1 MGLPTQCLGW
11 LICISGSRR
20 LRSARGQGRG
30 GGGEARPCRKVKPSR
45 PSRPSTPPQAGTT
58 GCELPEAGL
67 VPLPAQ
73 HSAAPRTPI
82 SPGSP
87 SGEDD
92 SLQALGTPD
101 PRASTP
107 SEELPRTPHGLAR
120 WGSPETP
127 APAPEEGS
135 LCSQPHGERRAGSRG
150 GRPGLGRGRPPVRR
164 QGSRPHVG
172 GRGRGRGQ
180 PGGQA
185 SPVGHSHRN
194 SLTLSRQRPFCR
206 QGLLAHSSRFTS
218 QWMPS

>member
-11 LICISGSRR
+11 LICISGSPRH
-20 LRSARGQGRG
+20 RSARGQGRG
-30 GGGEARPCRKVKPSR
+30 GGGGGQARPCRKVKPSR

-73 HSAAPRTPI
+73 HSTASRTPI
-82 SPGSP
+82 SLGTP

-150 GRPGLGRGRPPVRR
+150 GRPGLDEGGPQWGVRAPGRM
-164 QGSRPHVG
+164 
-172 GRGRGRGQ
+172 
-180 PGGQA
+180 PGGAGGDGA
-185 SPVGHSHRN
+185 SPGARRHLWDTR
-194 SLTLSRQRPFCR
+194 TGTR
-206 QGLLAHSSRFTS
+206 
-218 QWMPS
+218 